1 MIQKMV
7 IDIDKTLKERM
18 IEFCDDELNYH
29 INESGCAES
38 YHGETLAEIE
48 LLFLLGKP
56 DWAMEYANDYGNEIL
71 HDVDKQKELHTVLD
85 KYEK

>member
-1 MIQKMV
+1 MV
-7 IDIDKTLKERM
+7 IDVDEALKERT
-18 IEFCDDELNYH
+18 IAFCDDELNYH
-29 INESGCAES
+29 INESGYAEE
-38 YHGETLAEIE
+38 YHGEILAEIE

-56 DWAMEYANDYGNEIL
+56 DWAVEYADDYGNEIL